1 MTMHPIFRADNSDED
16 TGDYVS
22 FDDLASRFY
31 EREPRTS
38 VRVEFGAYTHPGK
51 VRPNN
56 EDNYLVVRR
65 ARTRDVLLSSIGEG
79 LLESHDQTAYTMA
92 VADGMGGQKFGEIA
106 SLLALRSG
114 WDLGGGEVKWMV
126 KTNEHE
132 ARELEQKAHV
142 FFQLI
147 HRTIQAE
154 ADMNPRLYGMGTTL
168 TVCYTTGP
176 ELFVMH
182 AGDSRAYLI
191 RGKVPQR
198 LTTDHSVAQKLI
210 ETGLAERGSP
220 EEKRARHILT
230 NSLGAYQSVV
240 EVDFEHHRLEPDD
253 RLLLCTDGL
262 TDHVEDDEIA
272 EFLNLFPTPDTACRA
287 LVDLALDRGGKD
299 NITVVIARFEFPTE
313 SSPRESH

>member
-1 MTMHPIFRADNSDED
+1 MTMHPIFRADESDQD

-31 EREPRTS
+31 ENEPRAS
-38 VRVEFGAYTHPGK
+38 VKVEFGAYTHPGK

-65 ARTRDVLLSSIGEG
+65 ARIREVLLSSLGEG
-79 LLESHDQTAYTMA
+79 LLASPEQSAYTMA

-114 WDLGGGEVKWMV
+114 WDLGGGEVKWTV
-126 KTNEHE
+126 KMNENE
-132 ARELEQKAHV
+132 ARELEQKARV

-191 RGKVPQR
+191 RDKAGRR

-210 ETGLAERGSP
+210 ESGLAERGSP
-220 EEKRARHILT
+220 EEKSARHILT

-240 EVDFEHHRLEPDD
+240 EVDFEHHRLENDD

-272 EFLNLFPTPDTACRA
+272 EFLTLFPTPDAACRA

-299 NITVVIARFEFPTE
+299 NITVVVARYEFPTE
-313 SSPRESH
+313 SSPSASP